1 VDSASGVSGA
11 GRSAAVKS
19 LFCEVSLQ
27 AYGVLTHRHQPE
39 MAQETGARIL
49 FTPHLVALDRGILS
63 TIHAELAPGY
73 TLADARACLERS
85 YAQAPFVRLL
95 PAGRWPSIASVTRTN
110 CCDIALGTDET
121 GTHLVISSAIDNLV
135 KGAAGQAIQCLNLR
149 FGFDETTALG
159 IARRTHAIAHE
170 VMS

>member
-1 VDSASGVSGA
+1 
-11 GRSAAVKS
+11 
-19 LFCEVSLQ
+19 
-27 AYGVLTHRHQPE
+27 
-39 MAQETGARIL
+39 
-49 FTPHLVALDRGILS
+49 
-63 TIHAELAPGY
+63 
-73 TLADARACLERS
+73 
-85 YAQAPFVRLL
+85 LL
-95 PAGRWPSIASVTRTN
+95 PAGRWPSIASVAHTN
-110 CCDIALGTDET
+110 CCDIALGTDDT